1 MCLVFLEKKLE
12 KLSIFKKY
20 VAFNLTVILDNLF
33 HRNRRT
39 GSLVNNK
46 IVSVCVRAHVHVSV
60 SDHCV

>member
-1 MCLVFLEKKLE
+1 MFSLSGKKKLE

-46 IVSVCVRAHVHVSV
+46 IVRCVCVHLHVSM